1 MTRPT
6 EPMLHA
12 DLDAFYASVEVLKDP
27 SLKGKPIAVGGS
39 GSRGVVMSAS
49 YEARAYGVR
58 SAMPSVRALR
68 LCPDLLFLPADFESY
83 SAHSNR
89 FREVML
95 SYTPLVEPISLDE
108 AFMDVGG
115 ASLLFG
121 SPVRIAERL
130 RGDVEKEVG
139 VTCSVGVAPT
149 KSVAKLASDSCKP
162 DGLLHVP
169 AVGVASFLRPLPVR
183 RLWGVGEKTGEVLDR
198 LAIRTV
204 GDLESTPAAVV
215 ERLLGT
221 DSARH
226 LHALARGIDDREVVP
241 YEAPKSLSHEETFA
255 RDLDD
260 DEEIL
265 RELLALSTKV
275 ASRLRHE
282 GFRCRTVVLKARLA
296 NFTTLTRSRTLR
308 DPTDV
313 GAEIYSTV
321 SELYRALP
329 GERRR
334 IRLLGVQGSGLVGAG
349 AEQMALL
356 RGERWSD
363 VERTIDRIE
372 RRFGSGTARPA
383 ALLDRRRR

>member
-1 MTRPT
+1 
-6 EPMLHA
+6 
-12 DLDAFYASVEVLKDP
+12 
-27 SLKGKPIAVGGS
+27 
-39 GSRGVVMSAS
+39 
-49 YEARAYGVR
+49 
-58 SAMPSVRALR
+58 
-68 LCPDLLFLPADFESY
+68 
-83 SAHSNR
+83 
-89 FREVML
+89 
-95 SYTPLVEPISLDE
+95 
-108 AFMDVGG
+108 
-115 ASLLFG
+115 
-121 SPVRIAERL
+121 
-130 RGDVEKEVG
+130 
-139 VTCSVGVAPT
+139 
-149 KSVAKLASDSCKP
+149 
-162 DGLLHVP
+162 GLLRVP
-169 AVGVASFLRPLPVR
+169 AVGVASFLLPLPVR
-183 RLWGVGEKTGEVLDR
+183 RLWGVGERTGEVLDR

-313 GAEIYSTV
+313 GA
-321 SELYRALP
+321 
-329 GERRR
+329 
-334 IRLLGVQGSGLVGAG
+334 
-349 AEQMALL
+349 
-356 RGERWSD
+356 
-363 VERTIDRIE
+363 
-372 RRFGSGTARPA
+372 
-383 ALLDRRRR
+383 